1 MTLQL
6 NFIIGNWEQSR
17 RGDGGFLEQGFS
29 ENDLF
34 GKGEEDSDREVNA
47 SNAVFGVLSSCSQL
61 VLEQHKNFVNG
72 TSTYLLYL
80 WEMLDHRDLF
90 SSSIECLGNDVA
102 AENGSFAVPSVVK

>member
-17 RGDGGFLEQGFS
+17 QGDGGFLEQSFS

-47 SNAVFGVLSSCSQL
+47 SNAVFGVLTCCSQL
-61 VLEQHKNFVNG
+61 VHDQHKNCVDG
-72 TSTYLLYL
+72 
-80 WEMLDHRDLF
+80 
-90 SSSIECLGNDVA
+90 
-102 AENGSFAVPSVVK
+102 K